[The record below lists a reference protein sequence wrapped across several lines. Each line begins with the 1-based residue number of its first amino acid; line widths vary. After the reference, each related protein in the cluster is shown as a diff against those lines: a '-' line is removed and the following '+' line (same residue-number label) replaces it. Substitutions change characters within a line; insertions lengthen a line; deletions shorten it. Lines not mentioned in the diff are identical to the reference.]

1 MYTPSDSLQDDF
13 ERFIEF
19 GTLLDRQTRRYLV
32 RYLQS
37 KLNPSLREQLDLPEL
52 DKIKDT
58 YYRYFCDTLDQLFDG
73 NQLVE
78 MCLQHPALSEEVT
91 RQSLQWLRRTY
102 RRMREKNPYAHESQR
117 LEAATVVPLRQFVEK
132 WRLTTRFLQETYHEQ
147 EFPTGF
153 YVNKFET
160 LIADRPIEAFRE
172 AEKTELERILHDLL
186 AQWDARLSGK
196 ILAFQLKR
204 LAEEAQD
211 FADELGNKSTNFS
224 RLYKLLSPFGEYV
237 GKYWNMSQEL
247 WEESNFDLLERYDA
261 LLANEKSVQ
270 ELADLLG
277 RLKEA
282 ELETEEEIYED
293 VVVQQRFTIKTD
305 ERAEIVG
312 VHASD
317 DLNNLLST
325 ETSLLGDPDTETIF
339 LKRFADKQLQ
349 TFRYEHERSVPSP
362 KHFTNS
368 RQLVKRKERGPFI
381 VCVDTSDSMSGHA
394 EQIAKVLCFA
404 ILKLAARDNRKA
416 YLINFSVGI
425 KVIDLYD
432 IGRSLDQI
440 VAFLQMSFYGGTDI
454 TLALHEV
461 LRQLRTE
468 SYKDADVLMISD
480 FIMYKVEDE
489 VLEQISHHQQ
499 RNDTRF
505 HCLTLA
511 DDPNAEV
518 IEKFD
523 TNWIYDPKSKG
534 VIRELA
540 GELRKLG
547 QL

>member
-1 MYTPSDSLQDDF
+1 MESKSLQEDF
-13 ERFIEF
+13 ERFVEF
-19 GTLLDRQTRRYLV
+19 GTLLDRQTRKYLV

-37 KLNPSLREQLDLPEL
+37 KLSPSLRETIELPEL
-52 DKIKDT
+52 EKVKDT
-58 YYRYFCDTLDQLFDG
+58 YYRYFCDALDDLFA
-73 NQLVE
+73 QQRLLE
-78 MCLQHPALSEEVT
+78 LCLQHPALSEEVT
-91 RQSLQWLRRTY
+91 RQSLQWIRRTY
-102 RRMREKNPYAHESQR
+102 RRMREKNPYEQEQQS
-117 LEAATVVPLRQFVEK
+117 LEATTVIPLRQWVER
-132 WRLTTRFLQETYHEQ
+132 WHLTTRFLDEVYTEQ
-147 EFPTGF
+147 ELPIGF
-153 YVNKFET
+153 YEDKFRT
-160 LIADRPIEAFRE
+160 LIADRPIEELRE
-172 AEKTELERILHDLL
+172 AEKKEIERILHDLL

-196 ILAFQLKR
+196 ILAYQLNR
-204 LAEEAQD
+204 LSQELESFGEELAQ
-211 FADELGNKSTNFS
+211 KSANFS
-224 RLYKLLSPFGEYV
+224 RLYQLLSPFGEYV

-247 WEESNFDLLERYDA
+247 WESSDFDLLERYDA
-261 LLANEKSVQ
+261 LLANERSVQ
-270 ELADLLG
+270 ELTDLLG

-293 VVVQQRFTIKTD
+293 VIIQQRHTIQTE

-312 VHASD
+312 VHQSD
-317 DLNNLLST
+317 DLNSLLST

-349 TFRYEHERSVPSP
+349 TFQYQHERSVPSP
-362 KHFTNS
+362 EHFTNS

-381 VCVDTSDSMSGHA
+381 VCVDTSDSMAGQA

-404 ILKLAARDNRKA
+404 ILKLAAKDNRRA
-416 YLINFSVGI
+416 FLINFSVGV

-454 TLALHEV
+454 SLALHEV

-468 SYKDADVLMISD
+468 SYKDADVLIISD
-480 FIMYKVEDE
+480 FIMYKIEDE
-489 VLEQISHHQQ
+489 ILEQIGLQQQ

-518 IEKFD
+518 IEQFD
-523 TNWIYDPKSKG
+523 TNWIYDPADKG
-534 VIRELA
+534 IIKEIA

-547 QL
+547 GARL